1 MSDNQL
7 LYHYTNIA
15 GLNGII
21 QSCKI
26 WASDC
31 RYLNDRQEL
40 VKALDLFLS
49 KFEGPKR
56 EALSNAFQ
64 WHSFSRCHCV
74 FSLSRSPQ
82 VLSQWRTYADDGRG
96 AAIGFKAEFLS
107 PKGINNPASFLVH
120 CVYEDHDGFI
130 DGLTKRCEQE
140 VEELT
145 KMHQEAVT
153 INTFWGLIDKN
164 PRPLETLY
172 SELLR
177 IKNPAFLEEQE
188 ARLVIN
194 VSANQV
200 QTRVANGLIIPYI
213 AHAFLDKDK
222 SSWRSFIAPEI
233 WLGPKCDD
241 RNMHALQVYRQPEWS
256 PNMGLRKYDC
266 GYL

>member
-56 EALSNAFQ
+56 EALSKAFQ

-107 PKGINNPASFLVH
+107 LKGINNPASFLVH

-145 KMHQEAVT
+145 KNAS
-153 INTFWGLIDKN
+153 GGSC
-164 PRPLETLY
+164 Y
-172 SELLR
+172 
-177 IKNPAFLEEQE
+177 
-188 ARLVIN
+188 
-194 VSANQV
+194 
-200 QTRVANGLIIPYI
+200 
-213 AHAFLDKDK
+213 
-222 SSWRSFIAPEI
+222 
-233 WLGPKCDD
+233 
-241 RNMHALQVYRQPEWS
+241 
-256 PNMGLRKYDC
+256 
-266 GYL
+266 